1 MTRMAWA
8 SGGRSWSERC
18 IPPNPIEET
27 AGAPAPSDRSSKAE
41 LFREAAPVGE
51 GDGPVVLERRE
62 GGENLRAG
70 TLNPAVAQLAD
81 HAGEALV
88 ISRGV
93 HLAVLEHDAQM
104 PQLFRDPRGGY
115 GLERPA
121 LLV

>member
-8 SGGRSWSERC
+8 SGGRSRSERG
-18 IPPNPIEET
+18 IPPKPIAGT
-27 AGAPAPSDRSSKAE
+27 AEAPAPSDLSSKDE
-41 LFREAAPVGE
+41 LFGEAGPVRD
-51 GDGPVVLERRE
+51 GDGPVVLEWRE

-93 HLAVLEHDAQM
+93 HLAVLEHDAQV
-104 PQLFRDPRGGY
+104 PQLLRDPRGSHG
-115 GLERPA
+115 
-121 LLV
+121 

>member
-18 IPPNPIEET
+18 IPPKPIAET

-41 LFREAAPVGE
+41 LCGEAGSVGD
-51 GDGPVVLERRE
+51 GDGPVVLEWRE
-62 GGENLRAG
+62 GGEDLRAG

-93 HLAVLEHDAQM
+93 HLAVLEHDTQVL
-104 PQLFRDPRGGY
+104 QLLRDPRGSH